1 MTPDEL
7 PDKFREYQRSF
18 RSNKLRDEFIDK
30 LSSIYS
36 SLVGDPNTQK
46 DIKILWRWVKELIQ
60 SKKDS
65 LINESRSY
73 VKLN

>member
-1 MTPDEL
+1 M

-18 RSNKLRDEFIDK
+18 RSNKLRDEFIEK

-36 SLVGDPNTQK
+36 SLVGDQNTQK

-73 VKLN
+73 VKNNIN